1 MPEEVTPPTSQ
12 QVADL
17 PEWARAYI
25 SDLRSE
31 AASNRVKASEANTA
45 LTEANNKVATLNNE
59 LAEAKTATDTANAQ
73 VLRMNAALKAGVPAN
88 KVENIAKRLTGS
100 TAEELEA
107 DAKALV
113 ADLGVGGS
121 EQGNEP
127 YVDPSQG
134 RGGGSSAPNT
144 NLSPG
149 AAAFRKMV
157 EGHYMQNG

>member
-1 MPEEVTPPTSQ
+1 MPEEVTPPTGQ

-17 PEWARAYI
+17 PEWARTYI

-31 AASNRVKASEANTA
+31 AASNRVKASEANAA
-45 LTEANNKVATLNNE
+45 LTEANNKVATLNTQV
-59 LAEAKTATDTANAQ
+59 AEAKTATDTANAQ
-73 VLRMNAALKAGVPAN
+73 VLRINAALKAGVPSA

-113 ADLGVGGS
+113 ADLGITGS
-121 EQGNEP
+121 TENEP

-134 RGGGSSAPNT
+134 RGGGNPAPNT
-144 NLSPG
+144 SLSPG